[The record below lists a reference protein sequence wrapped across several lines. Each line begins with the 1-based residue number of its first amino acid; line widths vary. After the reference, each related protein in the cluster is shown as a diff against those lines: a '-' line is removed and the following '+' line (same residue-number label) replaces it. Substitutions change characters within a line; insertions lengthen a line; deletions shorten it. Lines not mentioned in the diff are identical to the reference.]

1 MNCPRH
7 PGKKVVAECRECGS
21 GMCIECVRETDQTT
35 LCADCLRRKRSET
48 EREYG
53 VRAGGERAPRLEEER
68 ARGGPMP
75 GSAGTSSEAAL
86 PKPAPGRE
94 EVRDEGAAPAAG
106 ASVPRSAWLRERQE
120 GGITAAKVASAV
132 ENETRTRETSVPP
145 KPVPESGFKLRPR
158 EGKWLK
164 GRKVGEGATE
174 AAEEGRDEDEAA
186 GADFL
191 ARGPDEDFSLLEE
204 KKPRSIPRWR
214 PGRKIERGETAAGG
228 HMQPAAYDEGA
239 MPVPTPKAEKAEAA
253 PPGRRASRGG
263 GEKETASP
271 ARQARGGKRRA
282 PMGAGAEAD
291 TAEDALLREVVS
303 TLLLPE
309 GSAMGTRQPDAA
321 VLERPLRAPAPGAG
335 RRGRKRRAREEAG
348 GERAE
353 RWAFLAQPRSS
364 EYTMIALTWWRAALF
379 IAAALLGGAALWAVV
394 NAYLIPRD
402 TEYGALAIV
411 LGVVIGLAFWW
422 KAGRKHGTKLA
433 VQASII
439 TFFSL
444 FLGEFLHWFLIV
456 VKNDAFRTIFFD
468 LVSFR
473 FIWENGPEIM
483 RNVIEAMFP
492 TGFLLI
498 LILPTLAA
506 FIIAFG
512 MPPIPEV
519 FTQFWRALRGQGA
532 E

>member
-1 MNCPRH
+1 
-7 PGKKVVAECRECGS
+7 
-21 GMCIECVRETDQTT
+21 
-35 LCADCLRRKRSET
+35 
-48 EREYG
+48 
-53 VRAGGERAPRLEEER
+53 
-68 ARGGPMP
+68 MP
-75 GSAGTSSEAAL
+75 GSAGTSSEAAG
-86 PKPAPGRE
+86 PRPSAGRE
-94 EVRDEGAAPAAG
+94 AVRGEEAAPAAG
-106 ASVPRSAWLRERQE
+106 TSAPRSAWLRERQE
-120 GGITAAKVASAV
+120 GGITAAKDAPTV
-132 ENETRTRETSVPP
+132 EDETGTGETSVPP
-145 KPVPESGFKLRPR
+145 KPGPESRFRLRPR
-158 EGKWLK
+158 EGKGLK
-164 GRKVGEGATE
+164 GRKAGEGATGVAGE
-174 AAEEGRDEDEAA
+174 HEGADEAA

-191 ARGPDEDFSLLEE
+191 ARGPDEDFSLLEV
-204 KKPRSIPRWR
+204 KKPRSISRWR
-214 PGRKIERGETAAGG
+214 PGRRAERGGTAADG
-228 HMQPAAYDEGA
+228 HALSTIDDKGAAPAPAH
-239 MPVPTPKAEKAEAA
+239 KAEKAGAA
-253 PPGRRASRGG
+253 PSGRRASLGG

-271 ARQARGGKRRA
+271 ARQARGGKRRVSK
-282 PMGAGAEAD
+282 GAGAEAD
-291 TAEDALLREVVS
+291 ASEDALLREVVS

-309 GSAMGTRQPDAA
+309 GSAAGARQPDTA
-321 VLERPLRAPAPGAG
+321 VLERPLRAPAPGTG
-335 RRGRKRRAREEAG
+335 RRGRERRAREEAE

-379 IAAALLGGAALWAVV
+379 IAAVLLGGAALWAVA

-411 LGVVIGLAFWW
+411 IGVSIGLVFWW

-433 VQASII
+433 VQASIV

-456 VKNDAFRTIFFD
+456 VKNEAFRTIFFD

-473 FIWENGPEIM
+473 FIWENGAEIM
-483 RNVIEAMFP
+483 KNVIEAMFP
-492 TGFLLI
+492 TGFLLL

-506 FIIAFG
+506 FVIAFG